1 MEGMLNYFVPEDGD
15 SSDHLN
21 VVPLPRVDQLR
32 LQHVKK
38 SFPLPGDFHF
48 RFKTAFEGTYVWLDV
63 VGDADPVPDFNG
75 LVVCKISRVQRVSS
89 TRAAERTEPPKA
101 QVEAP
106 DLIETSEPPPSPTK
120 REEPQAAQKS
130 FNDDLVGLLADPVPS
145 PTPQPASA
153 PSPVP
158 PVRSCAL
165 LLVWMCLCS
174 RLQLTS
180 LLCVAKQPSP
190 APPQAARD
198 PFDVFAGNST
208 APMRPTPISANLGA
222 SNGPRGLSPT
232 TMGNSYGS
240 QGGFNPMG
248 SGGPSPMAPRGPSGM
263 NISQMHMGIGQPQ
276 GGMQQQQQQQQQQ
289 QNSFQGLQWQGMG
302 QQQQQ
307 RNPNQRW

>member
-1 MEGMLNYFVPEDGD
+1 MEGMLNYYVPEDGD

-21 VVPLPRVDQLR
+21 VVPLPRVEQLR

-38 SFPLPGDFHF
+38 SFPLPGAFHF

-63 VGDADPVPDFNG
+63 VNDADPVPDFNG
-75 LVVCKISRVQRVSS
+75 LVICKISRVQRQSS
-89 TRAAERTEPPKA
+89 TRPAERTETPKA

-106 DLIETSEPPPSPTK
+106 DLIETSEPPPSPAK
-120 REEPQAAQKS
+120 REEPQAAQKP
-130 FNDDLVGLLADPVPS
+130 FNNDLVGLLADPVPS
-145 PTPQPASA
+145 PTPQAPSA

-158 PVRSCAL
+158 P
-165 LLVWMCLCS
+165 
-174 RLQLTS
+174 
-180 LLCVAKQPSP
+180 PSP
-190 APPQAARD
+190 APPQASRD
-198 PFDVFAGNST
+198 PFDVFAGNNT
-208 APMRPTPISANLGA
+208 APMRPTPISANMS

-232 TMGNSYGS
+232 TTGPHGAAYGA

-263 NISQMHMGIGQPQ
+263 NISQMHMGMGQSQ
-276 GGMQQQQQQQQQQ
+276 GGMQQQQQQ

-307 RNPNQRW
+307 PQQQRNPNQRQW

>member
-21 VVPLPRVDQLR
+21 VVPLPRVEQLR

-63 VGDADPVPDFNG
+63 VNDADPVPDFNG
-75 LVVCKISRVQRVSS
+75 LVICKISRVQRESS
-89 TRAAERTEPPKA
+89 TRPPERTEKPKVQA
-101 QVEAP
+101 EAP
-106 DLIETSEPPPSPTK
+106 DLIETSEPPQSPTK
-120 REEPQAAQKS
+120 REEPQAAQKT
-130 FNDDLVGLLADPVPS
+130 FNNDLVGLMTDPVPS
-145 PTPQPASA
+145 PTPQAPSA

-158 PVRSCAL
+158 P
-165 LLVWMCLCS
+165 
-174 RLQLTS
+174 Q
-180 LLCVAKQPSP
+180 KSP

-198 PFDVFAGNST
+198 PFDVFAGNNT
-208 APMRPTPISANLGA
+208 APMRPSPISANLSA
-222 SNGPRGLSPT
+222 NNAPRGMSPT
-232 TMGNSYGS
+232 TMGSHGGAYGA

-248 SGGPSPMAPRGPSGM
+248 SGGPSPMAPRGPAGM
-263 NISQMHMGIGQPQ
+263 NISQMHMGMGQPQ
-276 GGMQQQQQQQQQQ
+276 GGMQQQQQ

-307 RNPNQRW
+307 PQQQRNPNQRW